1 MKLQFLP
8 QPFFLGLFIKIL
20 AYMYVSYYENEILS
34 MWFNNINAFH
44 YNPSDVK
51 QEPSRR
57 SEY

>member
-1 MKLQFLP
+1 
-8 QPFFLGLFIKIL
+8 
-20 AYMYVSYYENEILS
+20 MYVSYYENEILS

-44 YNPSDVK
+44 YTPSDGK